1 MGKRREFRF
10 SKGGYSLYALLDESE
25 QGGGVRYLVVDPA
38 NELMDELPSL
48 GQASALMDQLAQ
60 SARRAEGGLPA

>member
-25 QGGGVRYLVVDPA
+25 QGGGVRYLVLDMA

-48 GQASALMDQLAQ
+48 GQASALMDQLARH
-60 SARRAEGGLPA
+60 ARCGDGTVPA